1 MKTWLRKFG
10 LAKFQFSHALIWAA
24 AIVLIDWFVDKTG
37 GGVSYTLWLAVGYV
51 LVNGALT
58 ATVFGTSETEK

>member
-1 MKTWLRKFG
+1 MKTWLREFG
-10 LAKFQFSHALIWAA
+10 QAKFQIIYALIWAT
-24 AIVLIDWFVDKTG
+24 AIILIDRIVDKTG

-51 LVNGALT
+51 LINGALT